1 MWPAVRGHCLLKF
14 AKKKG
19 SNSGGSRVVFASRN
33 PVKTL
38 FSENGWRGTTQALRV
53 KRWKETM
60 EVVEVVEV
68 VKEGSVDGPAVTQSR
83 LRETGL

>member
-1 MWPAVRGHCLLKF
+1 MLKF

-19 SNSGGSRVVFASRN
+19 SNSGRSRVVFASLN

-60 EVVEVVEV
+60 EVVEVV
-68 VKEGSVDGPAVTQSR
+68 KEGSVDGPAVTQSR